1 MAYNN
6 SLRKVWFKTL
16 KEAVTAKVQK
26 EIHGFIGIGI
36 YRQKEGRHKGEYFV
50 GTHIDFINRY

>member
-1 MAYNN
+1 MAYNY

-26 EIHGFIGIGI
+26 EMHGFIGIGI